1 MKNYV
6 ILLVLTSFFYFN
18 CGSENKPETDQKNHD
33 SMGHEHHGLS
43 DFELEN
49 GIGPIKQKIDLPPLN
64 KTLAKDG
71 EKIFSEKCASCHK
84 LDERYVGP
92 AKRDILKRRT
102 PEYVMNMILNPEEMS
117 KVHPEAKKMLAEYL
131 TPMPFQNVTVED
143 AQKLL
148 EYFRLVGDEK

>member
-1 MKNYV
+1 MKNFAIF
-6 ILLVLTSFFYFN
+6 ILLTSFLYFN
-18 CGSENKPETDQKNHD
+18 CGSDNRPDSEKKDHNTSHD
-33 SMGHEHHGLS
+33 NHGLS
-43 DFELEN
+43 DFEFEN

-64 KTLAKDG
+64 KAMAKDG

-92 AKRDILKRRT
+92 AQRDVLKRRT
-102 PEYVMNMILNPEEMS
+102 PEYVMNMILNPEEMG

-148 EYFRLVGDEK
+148 EYFRLVGEDK